1 MGASLECANLLA
13 LWYLYQSGAKAPHSK
28 EASDFMERE
37 LFQLEHSRGPLP
49 GTFITFEGI
58 DGSGKSTQL
67 RLLGNFLRANGC
79 DLLLTREPGGTTL
92 GLRLRAALLDAMEEV
107 DPLTELLVFAA
118 DRAQHVRRL
127 LRPALKAGRVVISD
141 RYADATVAYQGAG
154 RGFSPELISQ
164 IVQLATEGLKP
175 DLTLLFDLPIEESAN
190 RTARRSSGK
199 NSGKISPDRLD
210 IENADFHA
218 RVRDA
223 YLQIA
228 LKEPDRVKV
237 IDTSG
242 PVENTQER
250 VKEIIVPFL
259 ESRGHLTNLNDSSR
273 GSLQEQD
280 R

>member
-1 MGASLECANLLA
+1 V
-13 LWYLYQSGAKAPHSK
+13 
-28 EASDFMERE
+28 
-37 LFQLEHSRGPLP
+37 P

-67 RLLGNFLRANGC
+67 RLLGNFLKANGC
-79 DLLLTREPGGTTL
+79 DALLTREPGGTQL
-92 GLRLRAALLDAMEEV
+92 GLRLRAALLDAAEEV

-127 LRPALKAGRVVISD
+127 VRPALDANRLVISD

-154 RGFSPELISQ
+154 RGFSTELISQ

-175 DLTLLFDLPIEESAN
+175 DLTLLFDLTIDESTN
-190 RTARRSSGK
+190 RTARRSTGK
-199 NSGKISPDRLD
+199 SATRITRDRLD
-210 IENADFHA
+210 IEHADFHA

-228 LKEPDRVKV
+228 LADPERVKL

-242 PVENTQER
+242 PVERTQER
-250 VKEIIVPFL
+250 VKEIILPFL
-259 ESRGHLTNLNDSSR
+259 QSRGHMAM
-273 GSLQEQD
+273 SLEFKL
-280 R
+280 

>member
-1 MGASLECANLLA
+1 V
-13 LWYLYQSGAKAPHSK
+13 
-28 EASDFMERE
+28 
-37 LFQLEHSRGPLP
+37 P

-67 RLLGNFLRANGC
+67 RLLGNFLRANRC
-79 DLLLTREPGGTTL
+79 DALLTREPGGTTL
-92 GLRLRAALLDAMEEV
+92 GVRLRAALLDAMEEV

-127 LRPALKAGRVVISD
+127 VRPALEAGRLVISD

-154 RGFSPELISQ
+154 RGFGPELISQ

-175 DLTLLFDLPIEESAN
+175 DLTLLFDLPIEESTS
-190 RTARRSSGK
+190 RTARRSTGK
-199 NSGKISPDRLD
+199 TATRISPDRLD
-210 IENADFHA
+210 IENSDFHA

-228 LKEPDRVKV
+228 LAEPDRVKL

-242 PVENTQER
+242 PVEQTQER
-250 VKEIIVPFL
+250 VKEIIIPFL
-259 ESRGHLTNLNDSSR
+259 ERRKARNR
-273 GSLQEQD
+273 
-280 R
+280 RP

>member
-1 MGASLECANLLA
+1 M
-13 LWYLYQSGAKAPHSK
+13 
-28 EASDFMERE
+28 
-37 LFQLEHSRGPLP
+37 P

-79 DLLLTREPGGTTL
+79 DALMTREPGGTTL

-127 LRPALKAGRVVISD
+127 LRPALETGRVVISD

-154 RGFSPELISQ
+154 RGFTPELISQ
-164 IVQLATEGLKP
+164 IVQLATAGLKP
-175 DLTLLFDLPIEESAN
+175 DLTLLFDVSVEESTT
-190 RTARRSSGK
+190 RTTRRSNSSRSASAK
-199 NSGKISPDRLD
+199 NVRDRLD
-210 IENADFHA
+210 IEHADFHA

-228 LKEPDRVKV
+228 LAEPERVKL
-237 IDTSG
+237 IDSSG
-242 PVENTQER
+242 PVEKTQER
-250 VKEIIVPFL
+250 VKDIIVPFL
-259 ESRGHLTNLNDSSR
+259 KSRGHLAVNYV
-273 GSLQEQD
+273 
-280 R
+280 